1 MFSFVEPGARV
12 PAVSSVYLSFPVG
25 RNASGSC
32 RVFDPDV
39 GMFALQSH
47 PRRIRQAYLSFR
59 GALRIKG
66 RYASQLLRGRGPGAF
81 RIKQLELYPRRPPY
95 QRASAFDFVAAGAR
109 VPRPGCLPHQ
119 PCVRRIKERGRRV
132 TVYPARCQ

>member
-66 RYASQLLRGRGPGAF
+66 RYASQLLRLATDTCGSQAQSALLTPQA
-81 RIKQLELYPRRPPY
+81 RPPY
-95 QRASAFDFVAAGAR
+95 QRA
-109 VPRPGCLPHQ
+109 
-119 PCVRRIKERGRRV
+119 VR
-132 TVYPARCQ
+132 Q